1 MATLEWH
8 SEAREWYRAAAL
20 VLGVLLAC
28 RVIVRSAIESPQ
40 LAGLHLDLLFL
51 LIALPGFWLAIQGY
65 RLREGRAAL
74 LKTRGEELLTAVEQE
89 LLATGFT
96 PRETSCVF
104 APSFGLWQQVGR
116 LTLSEGEVEVK
127 ELWLSAAFWRSQV
140 ALRGDLPGTI
150 VENALGR
157 LAGYAGVKEPDPERQ

>member
-1 MATLEWH
+1 MTVLEWH

-20 VLGVLLAC
+20 LLGVLLAC
-28 RVIVRSAIESPQ
+28 RVIVRSAIEGPQ
-40 LAGLHLDLLFL
+40 LAGLRLDLLFL
-51 LIALPGFWLAIQGY
+51 LIALPGFWLAVQGY
-65 RLREGRAAL
+65 RLREGRATL
-74 LKTRGEELLTAVEQE
+74 LKARGEELLTAVEQE

-140 ALRGDLPGTI
+140 VLRGDLPGTI

-157 LAGYAGVKEPDPERQ
+157 LAGYAGVKEPGPERQ

>member
-1 MATLEWH
+1 MTVLEWH

-20 VLGVLLAC
+20 LLGVLLAC
-28 RVIVRSAIESPQ
+28 RVIVRSAIEGPQ
-40 LAGLHLDLLFL
+40 LAGLRLDLLFL
-51 LIALPGFWLAIQGY
+51 LIALPGFWLVVQGY
-65 RLREGRAAL
+65 RLREGRATL
-74 LKTRGEELLTAVEQE
+74 LKARGEELLTAVEQE

-116 LTLSEGEVEVK
+116 LTLSKGEVEVK

-140 ALRGDLPGTI
+140 ALRGDLPETI

-157 LAGYAGVKEPDPERQ
+157 LAGYAGVKEPGPERQ

>member
-1 MATLEWH
+1 MTALEWH

-51 LIALPGFWLAIQGY
+51 LIALPGFWLAVQGY
-65 RLREGRAAL
+65 RLREGRGVL
-74 LKTRGEELLTAVEQE
+74 LKARGEELLTALEQE
-89 LLATGFT
+89 LLAAGFT
-96 PRETSCVF
+96 PREKQCIF

-116 LTLSEGEVEVK
+116 LTLPDGEAEVK
-127 ELWLSAAFWRSQV
+127 ELWLSAFFWRSQV
-140 ALRGDLPGTI
+140 ALRGSLDEAIL
-150 VENALGR
+150 EQALAR
-157 LAGYAGVKEPDPERQ
+157 LAGYAGENEPSPARQ